1 MIRTRLISGACMKRR
16 QSGAATVEY
25 IVVTGV
31 VVVVLIG
38 GTDVMHQLWQAM
50 QKIYSAFYY
59 AISMAF

>member
-1 MIRTRLISGACMKRR
+1 MTRKRLLPGVWGKRR

-25 IVVTGV
+25 IVVAGV
-31 VVVVLIG
+31 VIVVLVG